1 MRGLYTVSDRLHTT
15 DDRGDRIKSGRQNKL
30 LLFNKNL
37 TVLSEILD
45 MPTLGNKKWRIIF
58 DKHKTNAI
66 L

>member
-45 MPTLGNKKWRIIF
+45 MPTLGNKKWRIIL

>member
-45 MPTLGNKKWRIIF
+45 MPTLGNKK
-58 DKHKTNAI
+58 
-66 L
+66 